1 MKLRE
6 IFSASLCQH
15 LVWISIAEQNLF
27 SRFKRKETFLEVA
40 ISSSERF
47 LYPAESYNFYCVNFH
62 DLIDHKNILILFI
75 IIINVWLRSH
85 QQMAQQDLPLVS
97 YGFLTGF
104 RGISDLPAP
113 CTFNTGFQP
122 SQSQVGPP
130 WQTVQKGKS
139 NIRYQGVSSENMLF

>member
-1 MKLRE
+1 M
-6 IFSASLCQH
+6 
-15 LVWISIAEQNLF
+15 
-27 SRFKRKETFLEVA
+27 EVA

-47 LYPAESYNFYCVNFH
+47 LYPAESFNFYCVNFH
-62 DLIDHKNILILFI
+62 DLIDPKNILILFI

-122 SQSQVGPP
+122 SQSQVGLP

-139 NIRYQGVSSENMLF
+139 NIRYQGVRSENISGNSFHNGVWADGRGHMLILLL

>member
-1 MKLRE
+1 MIGLIMKE
-6 IFSASLCQH
+6 I
-15 LVWISIAEQNLF
+15 
-27 SRFKRKETFLEVA
+27 T
-40 ISSSERF
+40 
-47 LYPAESYNFYCVNFH
+47 
-62 DLIDHKNILILFI
+62 NILILFI

-104 RGISDLPAP
+104 RGISDLPDP

-122 SQSQVGPP
+122 SQSQVGLP

-139 NIRYQGVSSENMLF
+139 NIRYQEVSSENMLLVLEILSIKRCGQMEGGIC